1 MKFVSNNKGF
11 TLLELL
17 IAAYILVV
25 GIGSMLLLSVN
36 AMTSSRLAWDMTMAT
51 SHAEHILED
60 MQVRDTLTD
69 IVHTDWIAWAAQQQL
84 NTLPEE
90 KIAVNFNDAAADPL
104 DVEVTVHWQRR
115 SKDSSISLHTRLTK

>member
-1 MKFVSNNKGF
+1 MTFVSNNKGF

-60 MQVRDTLTD
+60 MQAKDTLAD
-69 IVHTDWIAWAAQQQL
+69 VVQTDWIAWAAQQQL

-90 KIAVNFNDAAADPL
+90 KIVVNFNDATADPL
-104 DVEVTVHWQRR
+104 DIEVTVYWQRQ
-115 SKDSSISLHTRLTK
+115 SKNSSISLRTRLTK